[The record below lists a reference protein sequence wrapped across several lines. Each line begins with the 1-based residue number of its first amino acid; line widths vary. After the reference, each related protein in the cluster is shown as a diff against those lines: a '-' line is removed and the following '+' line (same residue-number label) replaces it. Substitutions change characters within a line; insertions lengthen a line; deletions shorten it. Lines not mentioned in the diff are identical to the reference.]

1 MKKVMAVVLI
11 DKDNCI
17 SFWERNNIPHFLV
30 IPSRFLKLSFT
41 KLLSPAPDFVS
52 VGLFQQLKVS
62 MQHSY
67 LKAVGDQFFSS
78 LFNIALLKIKHGYK
92 SFMNQNQT
100 CPCSIGS
107 WLQIEEKKYISCT
120 KISKHQQLN
129 AWRMEITTCT

>member
-41 KLLSPAPDFVS
+41 KLLSPAPDFVG

-62 MQHSY
+62 LQ
-67 LKAVGDQFFSS
+67 AT
-78 LFNIALLKIKHGYK
+78 FNK
-92 SFMNQNQT
+92 SMSN
-100 CPCSIGS
+100 
-107 WLQIEEKKYISCT
+107 
-120 KISKHQQLN
+120 
-129 AWRMEITTCT
+129 